1 MSASPELMRPV
12 KVVEPKID
20 ITHSMKP
27 VFAVLE
33 TGINSQ
39 FITVNPSGNP
49 SLSQMTF
56 SCNPPA
62 STVFVGRRPLLACEF
77 LLTFA
82 GTTTLAPLL
91 QCNEMNA
98 LPGVQTGVRQLDALR
113 CDPLNSAISNLSV
126 ALNSDRVSVP
136 LCQYSRISQRFGS
149 WKEDA
154 KTAQSPNYADPSMSY
169 SDLTTS
175 PRSPLLGYA
184 SSTEGYEGRA
194 GGSYSVL
201 ETNTATSATVRV
213 RVASFLNISP
223 FSFENIAGAE
233 PTNLIGVQSCDVIV
247 SMAGRNGIA
256 NALWSHNTDSS
267 AVFSNIAVSLVS
279 ASLTFQYTTP
289 PIQMAIPQSLSYDYS
304 DIAVYPTV
312 SSLFL
317 APGAQATIP
326 MNTVVLN
333 SIPSKMYIWASY
345 SDATADITK
354 TDCYFRIDGLDLS
367 FGNQSGIL
375 ASANSRDLYQISVEN
390 GLNSSFSQWDK
401 HTGSVLALSV
411 GENLQLPPGQAV
423 GLRGS
428 FTMRMAVRCTNLFP
442 TAEVPTLWV
451 VCVSD
456 GVMQIINMSNG
467 SPGTVLRSI
476 GVLTPA
482 DIMTAFDSKEVV
494 PYFRPTSLMGGRLQG
509 GKIDWGKVW
518 RWAKG
523 ALKTVGNVATAV
535 APIIAPEFAAP
546 IATAN
551 RFIQG
556 ASLIG
561 GSPAIGGRAMG
572 GQSPALTRAQ
582 LRRMLAQ

>member
-1 MSASPELMRPV
+1 MSVAPEQMRPV

-20 ITHSMKP
+20 LMHSAKP
-27 VFAVLE
+27 QFAVLE
-33 TGINSQ
+33 AGQNTQ

-56 SCNPPA
+56 SVNPPG
-62 STVFVGRRPLLACEF
+62 TGIFVGRRPLLQCEF
-77 LLTFA
+77 LLTFT

-91 QCNEMNA
+91 QANEMPT
-98 LPGVQTGVRQLDALR
+98 LPGVNPGVRQLDALR

-126 ALNSDRVSVP
+126 SLNSDRVSVP
-136 LCQYSRISQRFGS
+136 LCQYSRIHQRFGH
-149 WKEDA
+149 WKQDA
-154 KTAQSPNYADPSMSY
+154 KYAQSPCYADPSMQY

-194 GGSYSVL
+194 GGSFSVL

-223 FSFENIAGAE
+223 FNYEDISGSE
-233 PTNLIGVQSCDVIV
+233 PTNLLGIQSCDVIV
-247 SMAGRNGIA
+247 SMQGRNGIA
-256 NALWSHNTDSS
+256 NALWSHNTDSA
-267 AVFSNIAVSLVS
+267 AVFSNIQVALVS
-279 ASLTFQYTTP
+279 AALTFQYTTP
-289 PIQMAIPQSLSYDYS
+289 PIQMTIPQTLSYDYT

-312 SSLFL
+312 SSALL
-317 APGAQATIP
+317 GSGASATLP

-333 SIPSKMYIWASY
+333 SIPSKMYVWASY
-345 SDATADITK
+345 SDTSADISKADTF
-354 TDCYFRIDGLDLS
+354 FRIDGVDIS

-390 GLNSSFSQWDK
+390 GLNTTFSQWDK
-401 HTGSVLALSV
+401 HIGSVLALSV

-428 FTMRMAVRCTNLFP
+428 FTMRMNVRVTNLFA
-442 TAEVPTLWV
+442 TAEYPTLWV

-456 GVMQIINMSNG
+456 GVLQVVNMQNG

-476 GVLTPA
+476 GVLSPD
-482 DIMTAFDSKEVV
+482 DIMKAFDNKEIS
-494 PYFRPTSLMGGRLQG
+494 PYSRPQSMMGGRMHYG
-509 GKIDWGKVW
+509 GKVDWRRVW
-518 RWAKG
+518 DTIKSVG
-523 ALKTVGNVATAV
+523 KTVSGVAAAAAPFV
-535 APIIAPEFAAP
+535 APELALPVAA
-546 IATAN
+546 AN
-551 RFIQG
+551 RLIQG
-556 ASLIG
+556 SALIGGNSGGSLIG
-561 GSPAIGGRAMG
+561 GAQLS
-572 GQSPALTRAQ
+572 RAQ